1 MNTTTHIEPFP
12 ILLQSRW
19 KAKLAA
25 SALLGVGVLS
35 STWVAL
41 ESQKLASQ
49 DVVLS
54 DRFKVAQSLR
64 AEIEQLRATTDAR
77 RRELTDLREGV
88 AQAQQ
93 LLSQTD
99 AQRVA
104 AETRRKQEDA
114 QTASVAAARAE
125 LGSNIER
132 DRKRLDD
139 MHANL
144 AAARIQIDILRAEA
158 GSFQRDLELKRRES
172 VQLETNRDV
181 LLVAVRDHRAALAAV
196 RPELANL
203 QGQRAAL
210 GAEVDRASK
219 QAQQLREQ
227 AQLEQERTSQA
238 RQEVATARGDMERM
252 RRDAMELRR
261 EVAELQRD
269 RPSLQAQVQSLQ
281 QQLESL
287 TAGVHQRTE
296 LTVLQDRRLAEAS
309 ARVAALDA
317 RRAGLEQRS
326 ADLEEQIREYQK
338 RAATA
343 RAEVDRSVAEAGRA
357 ADLPAQLQLQR
368 KELIQLKTQ
377 RDELEREVAGAERR
391 AAEKRREFV
400 AIVEDLAKL
409 DRRREE
415 LSAITPRRNVFP
427 DTTGPAVL
435 TRTTP

>member
-1 MNTTTHIEPFP
+1 
-12 ILLQSRW
+12 
-19 KAKLAA
+19 
-25 SALLGVGVLS
+25 
-35 STWVAL
+35 
-41 ESQKLASQ
+41 
-49 DVVLS
+49 
-54 DRFKVAQSLR
+54 
-64 AEIEQLRATTDAR
+64 
-77 RRELTDLREGV
+77 
-88 AQAQQ
+88 
-93 LLSQTD
+93 
-99 AQRVA
+99 
-104 AETRRKQEDA
+104 
-114 QTASVAAARAE
+114 
-125 LGSNIER
+125 
-132 DRKRLDD
+132 
-139 MHANL
+139 
-144 AAARIQIDILRAEA
+144 
-158 GSFQRDLELKRRES
+158 
-172 VQLETNRDV
+172 
-181 LLVAVRDHRAALAAV
+181 
-196 RPELANL
+196 
-203 QGQRAAL
+203 
-210 GAEVDRASK
+210 
-219 QAQQLREQ
+219 
-227 AQLEQERTSQA
+227 
-238 RQEVATARGDMERM
+238 MERM